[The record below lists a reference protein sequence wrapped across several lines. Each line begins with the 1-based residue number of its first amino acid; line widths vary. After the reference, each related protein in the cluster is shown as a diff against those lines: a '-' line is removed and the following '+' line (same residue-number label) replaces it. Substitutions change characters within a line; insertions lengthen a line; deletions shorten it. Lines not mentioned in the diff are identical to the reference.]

1 MHETQSPPTNR
12 NDFKAKFKAWL
23 VDQLGGEGV
32 RVYKQTC
39 KRLIRSLRP
48 KERMA
53 PDVWA
58 DTYRYLIKGSRP
70 GKWNTDTTPYMRE
83 PSAAFL
89 DDNVE
94 TIVLMWST
102 QIGKTAF
109 IENLIGA
116 IIHQYPSPIY
126 FVMPDEALIRDFKQE
141 KLEDMFE
148 ATPEFYKAGLVKRA
162 SPGKSDTTDRKI
174 RFDGGFIG
182 FASSNSMSA
191 LAGRSIRYLVL
202 DEVDRFKVDKS
213 EGDVLVIAKNRTNSY
228 AENRK
233 IVITST
239 PTDSQNSRI
248 NKAFLQGDQRRFH
261 IECPHCGHVQ
271 HLVWPN
277 VEWEKDKDEKGKTTA
292 HYPETAYYRCASK
305 GCRITHGDKPRFL
318 KTGVWIPTAVPKD
331 KRLRSYHLNQLYS
344 PFVSFE
350 DVVRDYLAAKETPGG
365 VRAFFNT
372 AMAEVYDDPAEQ
384 PQHEKLFQR
393 AESYDQDRIPNG
405 IGFLTAGVDVQEK
418 GDGRLEMSVWGWGRG
433 SQRWLVD
440 HIVVPGNYRDET
452 TWAALDELRHGTYVT
467 ADGREL
473 GIRLTLVDSSA
484 GNTTNYVYEYC
495 RRNRLDNV
503 LAVKGSNRPEAKPLE
518 RTKLEVDSNGKTLSH
533 SITLIRPNVTQ
544 YKKWLYHSINE
555 VLTPDK
561 SHYVHTPSFVG
572 INWHKQLCA
581 EKVLRKGAQ
590 ELFLKTYDNE
600 ALDCAVYA
608 HAAADL
614 LGLGRTNWDIL
625 FKKQGAELEEVQ
637 EVVEKLTENAVKSI
651 EVTVLKRVQLD
662 KKWYEPGEIIVIS
675 ADKEN
680 RLCQGAD
687 PFARKT
693 GEVLDKPEVKAKKHA
708 GKPMRGAGNPRAKRP
723 SAYGKY

>member
-1 MHETQSPPTNR
+1 MEPTKHPPTNR
-12 NDFKAKFKAWL
+12 HDFKAKFKDWL
-23 VDQLGGEGV
+23 VNQLGGDGV

-39 KRLIRSLRP
+39 KRLIRSLRA
-48 KERMA
+48 KERMT

-89 DDNVE
+89 DDGVE

-191 LAGRSIRYLVL
+191 LAGRSIRYLVM
-202 DEVDRFKVDKS
+202 DEVDRFKVDKG
-213 EGDVLVIAKNRTNSY
+213 EGDVIVIAKNRTNSY

-239 PTDSQNSRI
+239 PTDTQNSRI
-248 NKAFLQGDQRRFH
+248 NKAFLQGDQRRFQV
-261 IECPHCGHVQ
+261 ECPHCGHGQ
-271 HLVWPN
+271 FLKWEN
-277 VEWEKDKDEKGKTTA
+277 VEWDKDQVDGKTKT
-292 HYPETAYYRCASK
+292 HHPETAYYRCAAK

-365 VRAFFNT
+365 LRAFFNT

-384 PQHEKLFQR
+384 PQYQQLFQR
-393 AESYDQDRIPNG
+393 AEDYEQSRIPRG

-418 GDGRLEMSVWGWGRG
+418 GDGRLEMSVWGWGRN

-440 HIVVPGNYRDET
+440 HIVVPGNYRDEL
-452 TWAALDELRHGTYVT
+452 TWQALDELRHGTYT
-467 ADGREL
+467 TEDGREL

-518 RTKLEVDSNGKTLSH
+518 RSKLEVDSNGKTLAN

-555 VLTPDK
+555 VHKPDMP
-561 SHYVHTPSFVG
+561 HYVHTPKFVE
-572 INWHKQLCA
+572 IDWHRQLCA
-581 EKVLRKGAQ
+581 EKVLRKGTQ
-590 ELFLKTYDNE
+590 EVFVKTYANE

-614 LGLGRTNWDIL
+614 LGLARTKWDVL
-625 FKKQGAELEEVQ
+625 FKKQGSEDEPQDENPAEIA
-637 EVVEKLTENAVKSI
+637 ENTPQNI
-651 EVTVLKRVQLD
+651 EITVLKRVQID
-662 KKWYEPGEIIVIS
+662 KKWYEPGEIIGVS
-675 ADKEN
+675 ANKEA
-680 RLCQGAD
+680 RLCSGKD
-687 PFARKT
+687 PFAKKT
-693 GEVLDKPEVKAKKHA
+693 GVIVEKTKQAEPKHA
-708 GKPMRGAGNPRAKRP
+708 GKPMRGAGHARQKRP
-723 SAYGKY
+723 SVYGNY